1 MKIKAVLWDMDG
13 VIIASEQYYMAG
25 TLDWMKQIGFEG
37 DKKEICTIIGTTM
50 AVTHVMLAKMLN
62 NKYTVEE
69 VESMNEKYFEDNPL
83 NYADI
88 MNDGIIDVLEYLKS
102 NGIKIALCSSSPLK
116 TIKDVVKVCNI
127 ESYFDYIVSG
137 DQFTHSKPNPE
148 IYLSA
153 VSKLKVKIDE
163 CMVIEDSNMG
173 IAAGKNANIYTV
185 ALKDQIFSI
194 DQSNADIIINGL
206 TEIIDI
212 IKSSN
217 Y

>member
-25 TLDWMKQIGFEG
+25 TLDWMKKIGFEG
-37 DKKEICTIIGTTM
+37 DQAEISKIIGTTM
-50 AVTHVMLAKMLN
+50 AITHVMLAKMMN
-62 NKYTVEE
+62 DKYTVKEIE
-69 VESMNEKYFEDNPL
+69 AMNEKYFEDNPL
-83 NYADI
+83 NYAEI
-88 MNDGIIDVLEYLKS
+88 MNDGIIDVLGYLKE
-102 NGIKIALCSSSPLK
+102 NGIKLALCSSSPLK
-116 TIKDVVKVCNI
+116 TIKHVLKVCNI
-127 ESYFDYIVSG
+127 EAYFDYIVSG

-153 VSKLKVKIDE
+153 VSNLNVKTDE

-194 DQSNADIIINGL
+194 DQSNADIIINEL
-206 TEIIDI
+206 TEIIQI